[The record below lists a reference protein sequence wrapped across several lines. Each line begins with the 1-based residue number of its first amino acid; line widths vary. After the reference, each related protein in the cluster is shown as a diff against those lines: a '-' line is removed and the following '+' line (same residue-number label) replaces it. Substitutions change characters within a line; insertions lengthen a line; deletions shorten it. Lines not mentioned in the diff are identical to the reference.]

1 MSVVGGNPR
10 CKREK
15 RDSDNLPGLGGLGMA
30 WGWRWTSKPLAME
43 SCGASID
50 FWKQQGVFCWVVG
63 IALGIAW
70 LDPGE
75 RCRVIAKAGWTWARR
90 KDRRRAGQLSGKA
103 ESARA
108 AD

>member
-1 MSVVGGNPR
+1 MSVVGGNPL

-30 WGWRWTSKPLAME
+30 WGWRWTSKPLVME

-50 FWKQQGVFCWVVG
+50 QMGGLVFSKQQGVFCWVVG

-70 LDPGE
+70 PDPGND
-75 RCRVIAKAGWTWARR
+75 VG
-90 KDRRRAGQLSGKA
+90 
-103 ESARA
+103 
-108 AD
+108 